1 MTGLWVACI
10 VLSVLP
16 LILLPVLWRRARRWQ
31 GNRWVFRALF
41 ALQLALLS
49 PTLLMAQHVALPVP
63 SIAALTV
70 VLVNLPGQERVFIDV
85 WAFGSDYAALL
96 TTPFL
101 LVLAIALFL
110 PWPRLP
116 QRRGA

>member
-10 VLSVLP
+10 ALCVLP
-16 LILLPVLWRRARRWQ
+16 LILLPLLWRRARRWQ

-49 PTLLMAQHVALPVP
+49 PTLLLAQHVALPVP